1 MQCVTRIKK
10 IIFNHLYNFKAAI
23 NESGLGVLSWWDQQ
37 NQGGEEGDGNEDED
51 NVEYENDE
59 DGEGAYEE

>member
-1 MQCVTRIKK
+1 M
-10 IIFNHLYNFKAAI
+10 KAAI

-37 NQGGEEGDGNEDED
+37 NQEADNDED
-51 NVEYENDE
+51 NGDEDNADYENDE